1 MGWLQSSNVSAPKQA
16 KIAEYVKANIRT
28 FGAIWQTVEGIM
40 NVKNNIIDQLD
51 NQKGTVS
58 ATINGKPGG
67 EGYVLQHPAGDIK
80 LVNRSGFSAAN
91 RAVER

>member
-1 MGWLQSSNVSAPKQA
+1 
-16 KIAEYVKANIRT
+16 
-28 FGAIWQTVEGIM
+28 
-40 NVKNNIIDQLD
+40 LD
-51 NQKGTVS
+51 NQKGTVT